1 MKNMG
6 NNTFIY
12 LGMIVIVALQ
22 ATQLIK
28 DNNKSSA
35 DFSKFESFLSKLES
49 SLTRLESLSVNNGS
63 QTLSAKRIESDV
75 STSAAEHTV
84 KTTTA
89 QDEKL
94 FLRLKTLIEDTMRE
108 ASVVNPQNI
117 APATTKTGYQAPLF
131 SEDESIKAFEESRA
145 KLLSVNFQSGVTNEE
160 LAEISSYT
168 RRMNIKEL
176 RRFHELLA
184 EMHERGEVDTEIL
197 FAIN

>member
-1 MKNMG
+1 M
-6 NNTFIY
+6 
-12 LGMIVIVALQ
+12 
-22 ATQLIK
+22 
-28 DNNKSSA
+28 
-35 DFSKFESFLSKLES
+35 
-49 SLTRLESLSVNNGS
+49 ESLSVNNGS

-94 FLRLKTLIEDTMRE
+94 FLRLKTLIEDTIRE

-176 RRFHELLA
+176 RRFHELFA